1 MAEGRKKGREDGG
14 GSEERWT
21 RSTPELAEVFR
32 CQWKWCPYI
41 KDGGKFKEATG
52 WAGCLEGRDM
62 EPAGMQFY
70 LHKDISQSL
79 ISSRVG
85 IECMLSRDF
94 YAKERHEVGAFV
106 RRLRTEMESLAA
118 TK

>member
-94 YAKERHEVGAFV
+94 
-106 RRLRTEMESLAA
+106 
-118 TK
+118 